1 MKPAE
6 RIITKGFL
14 IVLSL
19 LIFSSCSEDDIAD
32 GEEIYFETIAQH
44 YLSTSEELNEQQL
57 VIHDQESWEE
67 LLSQMESVNDQSKY
81 FNRTEFD
88 FSEEILLV
96 VLDKFR
102 PNGGH
107 SIEITRLL
115 ESKSQISAIVEKP
128 EKGNATAMV
137 MQPYHII
144 SIEKTSKNVRFILKY

>member
-1 MKPAE
+1 M
-6 RIITKGFL
+6 
-14 IVLSL
+14 VLF
-19 LIFSSCSEDDIAD
+19 IFSSCSEDDIPN
-32 GEEIYFETIAQH
+32 GEEIYFESISQH
-44 YLSTSEELNEQQL
+44 YLSTGEELSEQQL
-57 VIHDQESWEE
+57 VIRDGESWED
-67 LLSQMESVNDQSKY
+67 LLSRMETVNEQSKY
-81 FNRTEFD
+81 FNRTEFN

-115 ESKSQISAIVEKP
+115 ESKNKIGVIVEKP

-144 SIEKTSKNVRFILKY
+144 SIEKTSKNIDFLLKY